1 MLVGGCALG
10 AQRGDVGVDP
20 RCRGARA
27 VTGQVGEVQP
37 VEGVFGVAVGVVV
50 GLGRTSM
57 SLNRSSRSLGSAGA
71 DRSAASAGWGMSASM
86 VAGGG

>member
-1 MLVGGCALG
+1 MEAQDRLGQLGGVLVGGRALG
-10 AQRGDVGVDP
+10 AQRGNVGVDP

-50 GLGRTSM
+50 RVGRRFDVVEQVELLAGLG
-57 SLNRSSRSLGSAGA
+57 
-71 DRSAASAGWGMSASM
+71 
-86 VAGGG
+86 GG